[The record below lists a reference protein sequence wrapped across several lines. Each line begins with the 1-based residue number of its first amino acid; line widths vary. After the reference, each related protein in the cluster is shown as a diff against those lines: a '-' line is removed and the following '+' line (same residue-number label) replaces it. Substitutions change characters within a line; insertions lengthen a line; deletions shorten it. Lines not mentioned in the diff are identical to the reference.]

1 MATRFLAYVRGL
13 MRRRAVGTE
22 VDDELRFHVDQEV
35 EANIARGM
43 SPSEARRAALRDLG
57 GMTTI
62 SNKAT
67 GEQLFDSTAFGAG
80 AGLRVLVHKHSRS
93 NLCVD
98 VAFGG
103 DGSHGLYIGFR
114 DAF

>member
-1 MATRFLAYVRGL
+1 MTAFV
-13 MRRRAVGTE
+13 
-22 VDDELRFHVDQEV
+22 
-35 EANIARGM
+35 N
-43 SPSEARRAALRDLG
+43 
-57 GMTTI
+57 MTTI